1 MLLSIQVT
9 IAVIEGWITVYSAR
23 GEARVTR
30 ADRYAANGIVHTV
43 DAVL

>member
-9 IAVIEGWITVYSAR
+9 IAVIEGWITVYSGR
-23 GEARVTR
+23 GEARVIR
-30 ADRYAANGIVHTV
+30 ADRYADNGIVHTV